1 MLLAGGLAGG
11 VAATLTCP
19 IEVVKTQLQSSRN
32 VGPAAAAAAAA
43 ASAGGRGAGGGGGGG
58 GGGLGGAAAAAA
70 AASTGGGRAGV
81 GRSAAGGAPLPPP
94 PPPERQR
101 PMDVVRRIARSE
113 GPRGFF
119 RGLPPTLVG
128 ILPSRSVYFW
138 AYGTTKAALG
148 PISPS
153 TDLTHMGAA
162 VVAGMTANTI
172 TNPVWLLK
180 TRMQLQA
187 GALSAAAAGT
197 AEGTATG
204 TAAGA
209 AAGGGGAGGAVV
221 ADAAAAARRPPPS
234 AVAVVAA
241 ARAGGG
247 PTPAVGGLRV
257 YAGYGDAIRTVYR
270 EEGIRGFYRGL
281 TASYWGV
288 TEGALHFLLYER
300 LKRAAVA
307 RNYARAQR
315 EATAGEAGGVSGDD
329 EDDDDDEDPL
339 TNPAYALSSM
349 QLVSS
354 AALAKLVASM
364 VTYPHE
370 TVRTRMREQPP
381 IPGVRSRYHAMFP
394 SLRLI
399 AMEEGRRGL
408 YAGMGTHLLRVV
420 PSTAIMFLTFETAV
434 RWLER
439 QQQQR
444 QQQE

>member
-1 MLLAGGLAGG
+1 
-11 VAATLTCP
+11 
-19 IEVVKTQLQSSRN
+19 
-32 VGPAAAAAAAA
+32 
-43 ASAGGRGAGGGGGGG
+43 
-58 GGGLGGAAAAAA
+58 
-70 AASTGGGRAGV
+70 
-81 GRSAAGGAPLPPP
+81 
-94 PPPERQR
+94 
-101 PMDVVRRIARSE
+101 MDVVRRIAHSE

-148 PISPS
+148 PVSPS

-187 GALSAAAAGT
+187 GALSAAA
-197 AEGTATG
+197 EG

-209 AAGGGGAGGAVV
+209 
-221 ADAAAAARRPPPS
+221 
-234 AVAVVAA
+234 
-241 ARAGGG
+241 
-247 PTPAVGGLRV
+247 
-257 YAGYGDAIRTVYR
+257 
-270 EEGIRGFYRGL
+270 
-281 TASYWGV
+281 V

-307 RNYARAQR
+307 RNYARAER
-315 EATAGEAGGVSGDD
+315 EAEAVAAAGDGRAEDE
-329 EDDDDDEDPL
+329 EDDDDDDDDPL
-339 TNPAYALSSM
+339 TNPAYAPSSM

-354 AALAKLVASM
+354 AAIAKLVASM

-439 QQQQR
+439 QQQKR
-444 QQQE
+444 QQQQ